1 LSCEC
6 ASDQSASRE
15 VRARARA
22 GQHVIGERVLVGHHF
37 SRDDLV
43 TIELTT
49 GLQVSERA
57 SVPGGVTGTNFQGTA
72 LPEHETHDVMMGDW
86 RSSHADEGDRHDR
99 SVIYGV
105 HEISNSEL
113 RDRTLTKGRR
123 NGRVGRRTNRA
134 QVRLIPLP
142 HAVGTDG
149 DRVLACTRRA
159 SHARRV
165 AGCPSVGDD

>member
-1 LSCEC
+1 MSCEC
-6 ASDQSASRE
+6 TSDQSASCE

-57 SVPGGVTGTNFQGTA
+57 SVPRGVTGTNFQRTTIS
-72 LPEHETHDVMMGDW
+72 EHEMHDVMTGDW
-86 RSSHADEGDRHDR
+86 RFSNADEGDRHDR

-105 HEISNSEL
+105 HEIADSEL
-113 RDRTLTKGRR
+113 CDGTLAKRRR
-123 NGRVGRRTNRA
+123 NGRIGRRTNRA
-134 QVRLIPLP
+134 QVRLIPAP

-149 DRVLACTRRA
+149 DRVLARTRRTR
-159 SHARRV
+159 HARRV
-165 AGCPSVGDD
+165 AGRAGVGDD

>member
-1 LSCEC
+1 MGGEC
-6 ASDQSASRE
+6 TSDQSASCE

-49 GLQVSERA
+49 GLQVTERA
-57 SVPGGVTGTNFQGTA
+57 SVPSGVTGTNFQRT
-72 LPEHETHDVMMGDW
+72 PVSEHEMHDVMTGDW
-86 RSSHADEGDRHDR
+86 RFSNADEGDRHDR

-105 HEISNSEL
+105 HKVADSEL
-113 RDRTLTKGRR
+113 RNRTLTEGRR
-123 NGRVGRRTNRA
+123 NRRVGRRTNRA

-165 AGCPSVGDD
+165 AGRPGVGDD